1 MAVTEPPEHEIGGL
15 GAEGEHRLAR
25 LESRPQLS
33 EGEPDGSRSCVSQ
46 PICRNDDP
54 LRRNA
59 ERRPQD
65 GIHATIGL
73 VRQDV
78 VARPASGALRR
89 RGAMQ
94 KQFEARVTYR
104 GEIMPKLGK
113 SETTARRIRAAI
125 RYCQASHPPA
135 PQLAVKH
142 MRQARASIAAAPSPI
157 WTRLTS

>member
-1 MAVTEPPEHEIGGL
+1 MVIAEPAEHEVGGL
-15 GAEGEHRLAR
+15 SAEGEHSLAR

-94 KQFEARVTYR
+94 KQF
-104 GEIMPKLGK
+104 K
-113 SETTARRIRAAI
+113 
-125 RYCQASHPPA
+125 
-135 PQLAVKH
+135 
-142 MRQARASIAAAPSPI
+142 AAAAYRIEIVPEFGKPGAAA
-157 WTRLTS
+157 